1 MTALDALF
9 LGLLQGVTELLPVS
23 SSGHLALLETFLHLG
38 IPTDLQSFDILLH
51 LGSLLALLLCFP
63 ALWWRLIR
71 SPFVGDRAS
80 LRFLSIL
87 VVATIPAAAVG
98 LLFQDVIVW
107 ETRALPWLAAGFLAN
122 GILLLLVE
130 WRPQE
135 RSTVSMRWGEAVLI
149 GIAQAFGL
157 LPSVSRSACTIA
169 AARAMKWTRSA
180 AVDFSFLLAVPVI
193 AGAEIVAAKNVLT
206 DSSVLPP
213 FPVASAGVLAS
224 FGASVLAILFLR
236 RLVRSVSLAWFAL
249 YLIPLGLALLLAA

>member
-1 MTALDALF
+1 MTALDALL

-23 SSGHLALLETFLHLG
+23 SSGHLALAESFFRLG
-38 IPTDLQSFDILLH
+38 IPSDLQSFDILLH
-51 LGSLLALLLCFP
+51 LGSLLAILLCFP
-63 ALWWRLIR
+63 AVWLRLLR
-71 SPFVGDRAS
+71 APFARDGAS
-80 LRFLSIL
+80 LRLLSIL
-87 VVATIPAAAVG
+87 VVATIPAAAAG
-98 LLFQDVIVW
+98 LLFQDVIVR

-122 GILLLLVE
+122 GVLLLLVE

-169 AARAMKWTRSA
+169 AARALKWTRSA

-193 AGAEIVAAKNVLT
+193 AGAELVAAKDVFT
-206 DSSVLPP
+206 GSAVLPS
-213 FPVASAGVLAS
+213 FPVAGAGVLAS

-236 RLVRSVSLAWFAL
+236 RLVRSVSLKWFAL
-249 YLIPLGLALLLAA
+249 YLIPLGLVLFIV